1 MKKPKVPRAQ
11 NVYGKLVY
19 WFSITAAIICTIG
32 SVITVA
38 FPNNNLM
45 DPHYLF
51 PTIWEGNDPEAV
63 WQEVGEGFPGGHFWM
78 NNLTT
83 GDGFTQLGLEIGCFC
98 SALGLMGAAIAYLCG
113 KPRSYGWAVISLWI
127 VMLVILSVLGIFG
140 LK

>member
-1 MKKPKVPRAQ
+1 
-11 NVYGKLVY
+11 
-19 WFSITAAIICTIG
+19 
-32 SVITVA
+32 
-38 FPNNNLM
+38 M

-98 SALGLMGAAIAYLCG
+98 SALGLMGADIVCLWE
-113 KPRSYGWAVISLWI
+113 KPKAYGWALILLAI
-127 VMLVILSVLGIFG
+127 ALLIILSALGVL
-140 LK
+140 